1 MGRRPPVFDFP
12 SPHLSRV
19 ASALRDALRGAWPF
33 GRKAKPSAAVERQP
47 GKRIHF
53 EALEQRLLL
62 SGGVLPAGSSLLQ
75 ENEPDNNQLLTA
87 TMLPLSEDPAGSG
100 LAIGRAEG
108 RQEPAVSG
116 DYWSDPDWWRLELQK
131 GDVISVSVDTPAS
144 DVDPYL
150 ALNDGT
156 GSGITS
162 DDNSGPGNDAAIS
175 HYTVQATGVYYIQ
188 VGRYGYNSTPGAYEL
203 HVERTRGVQQES
215 DASYSNDTLGGANPL
230 SLAGG
235 QGHRTATVSGTIMA
249 AEGSNTDED
258 VYNLGLFN
266 AGNVIELSTRLPGD
280 GTLS

>member
-1 MGRRPPVFDFP
+1 MGRRPPVFDLP
-12 SPHLSRV
+12 SASLSKV
-19 ASALRDALRGAWPF
+19 ASALRAALKTAWPVC
-33 GRKAKPSAAVERQP
+33 GSAGPRPVKPSAQR
-47 GKRIHF
+47 KIHF
-53 EALEQRLLL
+53 ENLEQRLLL
-62 SGGVLPAGSSLLQ
+62 SGDVLPAASTLLQ

-87 TMLPLSEDPAGSG
+87 TMLSLNEDPAGSG

-116 DYWSDPDWWRLELQK
+116 DYWSDPDWWRLDLQK

-144 DVDPYL
+144 DLDPYL

-175 HYTVQATGVYYIQ
+175 HYTVQATGVYYVL

-203 HVERTRGVQQES
+203 HVERTRGVQHEA
-215 DASYSNDTLGGANPL
+215 DASYSNDTVGGANPL
-230 SLAGG
+230 NLAGG

-258 VYNLGLFN
+258 VYHLGLFN
-266 AGNVIELSTRLPGD
+266 AGNVVELSTRLPGD
-280 GTLS
+280 GT

>member
-1 MGRRPPVFDFP
+1 MGRRPPVFDLP

-19 ASALRDALRGAWPF
+19 ASALREVLRGAWPF
-33 GRKAKPSAAVERQP
+33 GRKGERSAAAERQP
-47 GKRIHF
+47 SKRIHF

-62 SGGVLPAGSSLLQ
+62 SGDVLPAGSNLLQ

-116 DYWSDPDWWRLELQK
+116 DYWSDPDWWRLELQQ

-144 DVDPYL
+144 DMDPYL

-162 DDNSGPGNDAAIS
+162 DDNSGPGTDAAIS

-188 VGRYGYNSTPGAYEL
+188 VGRHGNS
-203 HVERTRGVQQES
+203 
-215 DASYSNDTLGGANPL
+215 
-230 SLAGG
+230 
-235 QGHRTATVSGTIMA
+235 
-249 AEGSNTDED
+249 
-258 VYNLGLFN
+258 
-266 AGNVIELSTRLPGD
+266 STC
-280 GTLS
+280 SS